1 MNLDPLQRA
10 VTDTQVERL
19 CTAMNLLRK
28 MDSEMPAQLVCS
40 LFYIASHNYCHK
52 QAVEEDLQLTVA
64 AGSRNTDWLSDD
76 HRLNKPGLGLITKQ
90 RDPNNGRRLQMV
102 LTPKGQVLVDQIK
115 DVLYGSSL
123 EAEE

>member
-10 VTDTQVERL
+10 VTDPQMERV
-19 CTAMNLLRK
+19 CTAMSLLRK

-40 LFYIASHNYCHK
+40 LFYIASHNHCHK
-52 QAVEEDLQLTVA
+52 QALEEDLQLTVA

-76 HRLNKPGLGLITKQ
+76 HRLDKPGLGLITKQ

-102 LTPKGQVLVDQIK
+102 LTPKGQVFVNQIK
-115 DVLYGSSL
+115 DVLFGNQQK
-123 EAEE
+123 ANK